1 MKNLV
6 SRGRLFWMALSLRER
21 TYLSALIMFVGVA
34 LLAQALWSSH
44 QARVL
49 LKKQIPLLRLQVE
62 SLGKKAAE
70 LSQLRAR
77 PAPRPT
83 PIDANGLRAEAIAA
97 ANAAGLPEIASQ
109 IQLEGAGRVRL
120 RTTLS
125 FDRWIV
131 WSATMQRDSRIRLI
145 ACTIEST
152 GGSGMV
158 KVDALFSLPDAG

>member
-6 SRGRLFWMALSLRER
+6 SRGQLFWAARSPRER
-21 TYLSALIMFVGVA
+21 TYLYALMIIVGA
-34 LLAQALWSSH
+34 AILAQALWTSH

-62 SLGKKAAE
+62 SLEKKAAD

-77 PAPRPT
+77 PAPSPT
-83 PIDANGLRAEAIAA
+83 PIDANGLRAAAIAA

-125 FDRWIV
+125 FDRWLA
-131 WSATMQRDSRIRLI
+131 WTATMQRDNRIRLI
-145 ACTIEST
+145 ACRIEST
-152 GGSGMV
+152 GGSGVV
-158 KVDALFSLPDAG
+158 KIDALFSLPEAG